1 VWYFW
6 LWITAW
12 VNIGNKSKHSIKIIV
27 SKYFALTAVIT
38 SYHLLSFSIIKRF
51 SLYCSSANGI
61 CPIVPRKD
69 YLRIKKFSNSVRA
82 NKLILIVGVAV
93 VMGLFSMAQV
103 SQRETAP
110 NPQPP
115 DLLPSST
122 TRQII
127 KHNYYTLSYAE
138 RYEQAE
144 WVAYWLKPN
153 QGNANFK
160 RPYFIADPKVSTHSA
175 DYKNYKNSGYDKG
188 HLCAAADMKFSKG
201 AFAKPFTLPT
211 SARKSMILTTASGI
225 GSRRSHGIG
234 PVNTMGCTWSPE
246 AYCRAISKRLAK
258 KKLPYPT
265 ISTKSYCGAN
275 RATIR

>member
-1 VWYFW
+1 
-6 LWITAW
+6 
-12 VNIGNKSKHSIKIIV
+12 
-27 SKYFALTAVIT
+27 
-38 SYHLLSFSIIKRF
+38 
-51 SLYCSSANGI
+51 
-61 CPIVPRKD
+61 
-69 YLRIKKFSNSVRA
+69 VRA

-153 QGNANFK
+153 QGNANLK

-201 AFAKPFTLPT
+201 AFDETFYTSNISPQKHDFNDGIWNRLEEKSRYWASKHNGLYVVTGGILSGNLKTIGKEKVAVPDYFYKILLRGKPGNYKVIAFLVPHRDSKQPLYAFVVSVDALEKRT
-211 SARKSMILTTASGI
+211 GI
-225 GSRRSHGIG
+225 DFFPKLDDATENALEKRADYKD
-234 PVNTMGCTWSPE
+234 WSF
-246 AYCRAISKRLAK
+246 
-258 KKLPYPT
+258 
-265 ISTKSYCGAN
+265 
-275 RATIR
+275 